1 MRVREGVVEQKADSA
16 EQSPPSMG
24 TWHCTPVSYRSI
36 ELGEP
41 PALGYCCYSSMP
53 ARPHALHRPPHQTVT
68 LTIQSHNTQQNTAQH
83 THPHCSPAI
92 TVSVTERSCWF
103 LWHSGALSPFIQLP
117 SNTRWPADSC
127 CYSVCTNSAEM
138 PPAAHLLQQHWSL
151 LFRCVCVC
159 AWVWSRVYLFLY
171 HIYV

>member
-1 MRVREGVVEQKADSA
+1 MRVRERVVEQKADSA

-41 PALGYCCYSSMP
+41 PALEYCCYSSMP
-53 ARPHALHRPPHQTVT
+53 ARPHAHHRPPHQTVT
-68 LTIQSHNTQQNTAQH
+68 LTTQSHNTQQNTAQH
-83 THPHCSPAI
+83 AHPHCSSAI

-117 SNTRWPADSC
+117 CKTHGGQPIPVATQCVRTARKCHQLLIYSNSIDHFSFDA
-127 CYSVCTNSAEM
+127 
-138 PPAAHLLQQHWSL
+138 
-151 LFRCVCVC
+151 CVC
-159 AWVWSRVYLFLY
+159 AWVWRRVYLLVH